1 MRQMNIRRNW
11 PIVALALALVTLIG
25 YQAAAIRHLEQLK
38 PAVVATVDLER
49 VFNRIDERQEADTE
63 LTELAN
69 DLQKNIDAKVRRIN
83 ALEEELEVYEQGSD
97 KHQETLEELSL
108 LSLEY
113 QADVEWSRQMIEF
126 QRAVNLRRIYSSIRE
141 FMETEANER
150 GIDIV
155 FVDDTVVELPP
166 GDEEETTRQ
175 ISARR
180 MLYTNPAIDITDE
193 VIQRMNAEF
202 SRQRGE

>member
-1 MRQMNIRRNW
+1 MRQCNIRRNW
-11 PIVALALALVTLIG
+11 PIFALAMVMVMIVG
-25 YQAAAIRHLEQLK
+25 YQAAAIRNLAQLK
-38 PAVVATVDLER
+38 PAVIATVDLEKI
-49 VFNRIDERQEADTE
+49 FNRLDEREHADTE
-63 LTELAN
+63 LANLAN
-69 DLQKNIDAKVRRIN
+69 DLQKNIDAIVRRIN
-83 ALEEELEVYEQGSD
+83 ALEEELEVYDRGSD
-97 KHQETLEELSL
+97 KYQETLEKLSL

-126 QRAVNLRRIYSSIRE
+126 QRAVILRRIYSSIRT
-141 FMETEANER
+141 FMETEASAR

-155 FVDDTVVELPP
+155 FVDDTVVDLPP

-193 VIQRMNAEF
+193 VIRRMNDDF
-202 SRQRGE
+202 GRRRGE

>member
-1 MRQMNIRRNW
+1 MRQVNIRKNW
-11 PIVALALALVTLIG
+11 PIFALMLAMVMLVG
-25 YQAAAIRHLEQLK
+25 YQATAIRYLAQLK

-49 VFNRIDERQEADTE
+49 IFNRLDEREQADTE
-63 LTELAN
+63 LMRMAN
-69 DLQKNIDAKVRRIN
+69 ELQKNIDAQVRRITV
-83 ALEEELEVYEQGSD
+83 LEEDLEAFEQGSD
-97 KHQETLEELSL
+97 KYQETLEKLSL

-113 QADVEWSRQMIEF
+113 QADVEWSRQMIAF
-126 QRAVNLRRIYSSIRE
+126 QRAVILRRIYSSIRE
-141 FMETEANER
+141 FMDKEAKER

-180 MLYTNPAIDITDE
+180 MLYTNPSIDITDE
-193 VIQRMNAEF
+193 VIRRMNEEF